1 MYIYKR
7 KGHEY
12 FNRLLFF
19 NTLKVPQVLPEVTIP
34 REITPDN
41 VNTVIV
47 DSSSR
52 PEDRAI
58 LETEI
63 RASNVIALIYAVNDD
78 KSFSRLGTHWLP
90 YIRSLGVNVPV
101 IIVGNKIDVRGTDM
115 NNPRLEEMILPL
127 MNDFKEV
134 ETCVEC
140 SALELVNI
148 AEVFYFAQKAVLH
161 PTAPLYDSRE
171 HVLKGPCEAALER
184 IFRLC
189 DGNKDG
195 LLDDEELNTFQT
207 ICFETPLQKAELEGV
222 KSVIVQGC
230 PEGLTGDSVN
240 LDGFL
245 FLQRLFIQRG
255 RLETTW
261 TVLRRFGYEDDLSL
275 REDYLHPVIFDLS
288 QQSVELSPKGYQFL
302 TELFAKFDRDG
313 DGALAWDELD
323 ELFATC
329 PGNPWTSSGFP
340 ETTLLNDTGALT
352 LQGFLAQW
360 VMTTL
365 LEPSLALAYLAHL
378 GYGELTGQPPLSALK
393 TIKIRRRNDPAL
405 AQRDVFLCHVLGA
418 VGCGKSALLRSFLHR
433 PFAPNYT
440 PTTRPALA
448 VNSVEIGGR
457 DRFLVLK
464 EIGPFGGRDL
474 ELLQNESEALRA
486 DVYCLLYDASDAN
499 SFGYIAGL
507 LAQFA
512 DVLSLRPVLLVATK
526 SDCDLVPQRGPI
538 QPDQF
543 CRDQGLEPPFSIN
556 LGAARTPDLFA
567 HLLTQALHPSNF
579 ILPPGAKERAKQA
592 KRLVWSLGIGAGTV
606 AVSAAIAIIAFKLFK
621 PKP

>member
-1 MYIYKR
+1 M
-7 KGHEY
+7 
-12 FNRLLFF
+12 
-19 NTLKVPQVLPEVTIP
+19 
-34 REITPDN
+34 
-41 VNTVIV
+41 IV

-58 LETEI
+58 LESEI
-63 RASNVIALIYAVNDD
+63 RAANVIAVVYAVDD
-78 KSFSRLGTHWLP
+78 EKSFSRLGSHWLP
-90 YIRSLGVNVPV
+90 YIRSLGVNVTV
-101 IIVGNKIDVRGTDM
+101 VIVGNKIDTRGNDM
-115 NNPRLEEMILPL
+115 NNPHLEETILPL

-171 HVLKGPCEAALER
+171 HVLKGPCQDALNR

-189 DGNKDG
+189 DTNKDG
-195 LLDDEELNTFQT
+195 LLDDSELNAFQT
-207 ICFETPLQKAELEGV
+207 ICFEAPLQKAELEGV
-222 KSVIVQGC
+222 KAVIRQAC
-230 PEGLTGDSVN
+230 PEGLTADCVN
-240 LDGFL
+240 SEGFM
-245 FLQRLFIQRG
+245 FLHKLFIQRG

-261 TVLRRFGYEDDLSL
+261 TVLRRFGYDDDLSL
-275 REDYLHPVIFDLS
+275 REDYLHPVNFDLS

-302 TELFAKFDRDG
+302 TEIFAKFDRDG

-329 PGNPWTSSGFP
+329 PGNPWTASGFP

-360 VMTTL
+360 AMTTL
-365 LEPSLALAYLAHL
+365 LEPKLTLAYLAHL
-378 GYGELTGQPPLSALK
+378 GYGELTGQPSLSALK
-393 TIKIRRRNDPAL
+393 VIKIRRRSDAL

-418 VGCGKSALLRSFLHR
+418 VGCGKSTLLRSFLRR
-433 PFAPNYT
+433 PFSPEYV

-457 DRFLVLK
+457 ERFLVLK
-464 EIGPFGGRDL
+464 EIGPFGGSDHQ
-474 ELLQNESEALRA
+474 LLRNDFEALRA

-499 SFGYIAGL
+499 SFAYISAL
-507 LAQFA
+507 LMEYA
-512 DVLSLRPVLLVATK
+512 DVLSQRPILLVATK
-526 SDCDLVPQRGPI
+526 SDCDLVPQKSII

-543 CRDQGLEPPFSIN
+543 CRDQGIEPPFAIN
-556 LGAARTPDLFA
+556 LRANRTSDLFV
-567 HLLTQALHPSNF
+567 HLLNQGLHPTSF
-579 ILPPGAKERAKQA
+579 ILPPGAKERARRQKIVA
-592 KRLVWSLGIGAGTV
+592 WSLGIGAGAV
-606 AVSAAIAIIAFKLFK
+606 FVSATLAILAIKMFK
-621 PKP
+621 PKN